1 MRTRGLAMCLLVIAL
16 SLVSASLLAA
26 EETGSAAPE
35 SQGVV
40 ANAKGWCYY
49 YDDRQLQAWV
59 TIGSDHGLRPGA
71 RVAFLRQSE
80 VVAEGEVM
88 TVRAVDCVVRPDK
101 DTPAGTILRG
111 DDVKVTTN
119 GTRAAMDAQLGHE
132 RNTRSLGAVFFSGLL
147 LYLIML

>member
-1 MRTRGLAMCLLVIAL
+1 MVIAL

-26 EETGSAAPE
+26 EEECTAAPE

-40 ANAKGWCYY
+40 DNAKGCCYY
-49 YDDRQLQAWV
+49 YEDRQLEAWV

-71 RVAFLRQSE
+71 RVAFMRKGE
-80 VVAEGEVM
+80 VVAEGEVV

-111 DDVKVTTN
+111 DEVKVTSN
-119 GTRAAMDAQLGHE
+119 GTRAAVDAQLGRE
-132 RNTRSLGAVFFSGLL
+132 RNAGYLGALFFSGAL
-147 LYLIML
+147 LYAIML